1 LTHGVTDVQ
10 ERLSRDD
17 LNHFE
22 RKLRERLSV
31 LRSDVLEKLSH
42 AESYAELA
50 GQVHDAEDESLADL
64 LADVGLAD
72 VTAEQEQARD
82 IDAAL
87 DRLLTHIF
95 GSCTDC
101 GEPIGRDRLEAYPT
115 AKRCLSCQ
123 RSQEKRRGEPPPPT
137 L

>member
-1 LTHGVTDVQ
+1 MQ
-10 ERLSRDD
+10 EQLSRDD
-17 LNHFE
+17 LSHFE

-31 LRSDVLEKLSH
+31 LRGDVLEKLSH

-64 LADVGLAD
+64 LADLGLAE

-82 IDAAL
+82 TDAAL
-87 DRLLTHIF
+87 KRLLTGTF

-101 GEPIGRDRLEAYPT
+101 GEPIGRERLEAYLT

-123 RSQEKRRGEPPPPT
+123 RSCERRRLEPVPPT

>member
-1 LTHGVTDVQ
+1 MQ
-10 ERLSRDD
+10 EKLSGGD

-31 LRSDVLEKLSH
+31 LRREVLEKLSH
-42 AESYAELA
+42 AESYAEIM

-64 LADVGLAD
+64 LADVSLAG
-72 VTAEQEQARD
+72 VAAEQEEARD

-87 DRLLTHIF
+87 QRLLTRSF
-95 GSCTDC
+95 GSCIDC
-101 GEPIGRDRLEAYPT
+101 GEPIGRDRLEVCPT

-123 RSQEKRRGEPPPPT
+123 RSQEKRRFEPSPPT

>member
-1 LTHGVTDVQ
+1 MQ
-10 ERLSRDD
+10 EMLSRND
-17 LNHFE
+17 LSYFE

-31 LRSDVLEKLSH
+31 LRSDVLEKLSR
-42 AESYAELA
+42 AESYAEIG

-64 LADVGLAD
+64 LADVGLAG
-72 VTAEQEQARD
+72 VAAEQEQARD

-87 DRLLTHIF
+87 RRLLTRTF

-101 GEPIGRDRLEAYPT
+101 GEAIGRDRLEVYPT

-123 RSQEKRRGEPPPPT
+123 RSHEKRRAEPRPAT

>member
-1 LTHGVTDVQ
+1 MNRASAAIDHGVTGMQ
-10 ERLSRDD
+10 EQLSRDD

-42 AESYAELA
+42 AETYAELA

-72 VTAEQEQARD
+72 VTAEQEQA
-82 IDAAL
+82 
-87 DRLLTHIF
+87 
-95 GSCTDC
+95 
-101 GEPIGRDRLEAYPT
+101 PILM
-115 AKRCLSCQ
+115 
-123 RSQEKRRGEPPPPT
+123 RR
-137 L
+137 

>member
-1 LTHGVTDVQ
+1 MP
-10 ERLSRDD
+10 EPLSRGD
-17 LNHFE
+17 LNYFE

-31 LRSDVLEKLSH
+31 LRGDVLEKLSH

-64 LADVGLAD
+64 LADVSLAE
-72 VTAEQEQARD
+72 VAAEQEQARD
-82 IDAAL
+82 IDGAL
-87 DRLLTHIF
+87 GRLVAQTF
-95 GSCTDC
+95 GACKDC

-123 RSQEKRRGEPPPPT
+123 RSEERRRLEPPPPT

>member
-1 LTHGVTDVQ
+1 LTDMQ
-10 ERLSRDD
+10 EKLSRDD
-17 LNHFE
+17 FNHFE
-22 RKLRERLSV
+22 RKLREGLSV

-42 AESYAELA
+42 TESYAEIA

-64 LADVGLAD
+64 LTDVSLAE

-87 DRLLTHIF
+87 QRLLARTF
-95 GSCTDC
+95 GSCLDC
-101 GEPIGRDRLEAYPT
+101 GEPIGRDRLEVYPT

-123 RSQEKRRGEPPPPT
+123 RSQEKRRAGPPT
-137 L
+137 PTL